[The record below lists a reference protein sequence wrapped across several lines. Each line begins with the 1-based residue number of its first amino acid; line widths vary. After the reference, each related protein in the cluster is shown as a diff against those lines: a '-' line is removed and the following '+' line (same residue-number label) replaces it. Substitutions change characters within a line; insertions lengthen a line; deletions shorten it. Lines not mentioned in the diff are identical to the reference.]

1 MLQEAKEEEEQ
12 EACAVKKW
20 QINEML
26 DEETAKSSGD
36 IGSEQ
41 NEKGQ

>member
-12 EACAVKKW
+12 ACAVKW

>member
-12 EACAVKKW
+12 ACAVKKW

-36 IGSEQ
+36 IGIEQ